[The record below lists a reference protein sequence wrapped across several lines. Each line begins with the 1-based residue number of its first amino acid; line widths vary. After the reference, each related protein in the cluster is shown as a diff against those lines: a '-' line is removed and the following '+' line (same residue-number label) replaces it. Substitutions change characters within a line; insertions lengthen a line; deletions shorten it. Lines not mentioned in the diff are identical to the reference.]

1 MDQHLDE
8 KDLEGYVELLL
19 QERAGTS
26 GMMVSSI
33 PAIEEHLDGCGL
45 CSQKVDQM
53 YRECLV
59 FFDWS
64 FDRDNQ
70 RIMIQKA
77 VFAIQQVS
85 KESYA
90 LVLQDR
96 LARWEKAIFDAPK
109 NLSRVLL
116 DLSDQIRQNVSRFIC
131 PWGSQLS
138 PSAWEFRYDTQW
150 VPTRNGEK
158 REEPNLQRLHA
169 RHVSGPYGFQAL
181 IDEDDHV
188 ISLEFDTGVPAERIP
203 IVMLINLDDP
213 ERLPL
218 LGCLEFQQEKD
229 LYQIQFSNLPSGRY
243 ILMVE
248 P

>member
-8 KDLEGYVELLL
+8 KDIENYVELLL
-19 QERAGTS
+19 QERSGTS

-33 PAIEEHLDGCGL
+33 PAIEEHLDRCEL
-45 CSQKVDQM
+45 CSKKVDQM

-59 FFDWS
+59 FLDWS
-64 FDRDNQ
+64 FASDNQ

-77 VFAIQQVS
+77 AFAIQRAS
-85 KESYA
+85 EESYA
-90 LVLQDR
+90 LTLRDR

-116 DLSDQIRQNVSRFIC
+116 DLSDQIQQNVSRFVC
-131 PWGSQLS
+131 PRESLLS
-138 PSAWEFRYDTQW
+138 PSAWEFRYETQW

-158 REEPNLQRLHA
+158 REEPNHQLLHA
-169 RHVSGPYGFQAL
+169 YHISGPYGFQAH
-181 IDEDDHV
+181 IDEENHM
-188 ISLEFDTGVPAERIP
+188 ISLEFDAGVPTEKIP
-203 IVMLINLDDP
+203 IVLLMRQDETESP
-213 ERLPL
+213 PL
-218 LGCLEFQQEKD
+218 LGHLTFQQEKG